1 MNREKLKMKRCI
13 VDEGDEV
20 DGRCRY
26 YGAYF
31 LPCQENRI
39 RSGWDD
45 GQNDGTVTIYHLVSH
60 AQLKGPI

>member
-26 YGAYF
+26 YF
-31 LPCQENRI
+31 QENRI